1 MTIDR
6 NRAGLS
12 LGLLSG
18 LMHLLWV
25 LIVGAGMG
33 QSMMS
38 WWSGMHF
45 MMNTGYSVGS
55 FAFGNGLLGVV
66 MALIWGYVIGWVF
79 AAIWN
84 AVGKK

>member
-45 MMNTGYSVGS
+45 MMNTDYSVGS